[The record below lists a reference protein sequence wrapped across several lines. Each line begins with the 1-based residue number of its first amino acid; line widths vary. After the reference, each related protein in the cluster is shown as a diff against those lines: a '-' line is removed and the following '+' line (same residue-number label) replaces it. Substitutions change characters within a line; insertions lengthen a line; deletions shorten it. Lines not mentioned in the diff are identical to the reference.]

1 MLIAAELNRYNRQIL
16 LPEIGLEGQE
26 KLKQAKVLVVGS
38 GGLGCPA
45 LQYLAAAGV
54 GTIGIADFD
63 LVAESNLHRQI
74 LYTPEDCGKPKTEIG
89 AQKLKNQNPFIT
101 CIPHS
106 LGITVQNALEIIG
119 DYDLV
124 IDGSD
129 NFPTRYL
136 VNDAC
141 AILQKPLV
149 FGSIFRFEGQ
159 VTVFHFQQGPSYRCL
174 FPEPP
179 SREEVPTCS
188 EAGVLGVL
196 PGIIGTMQA
205 AEAIKIICG
214 IGKVLSGKLFIFN
227 CLTLSPV
234 MLEFERTSQA
244 VIQELQ
250 ESYDVQCDAKQPE
263 TFREISAAELKT
275 LLQQPE
281 QIQLIDVRE
290 KAEFEHQNLNGLLLP
305 LSDLEN
311 KLNKIDPA
319 KTIVVHC
326 KSGSRSRKA
335 IEILQQYF
343 PETELYN
350 LTGGLDAFQMN

>member
-1 MLIAAELNRYNRQIL
+1 MLTAAELNHYNRQIL
-16 LPEIGLEGQE
+16 LPEIGIAGQE
-26 KLKQAKVLVVGS
+26 KLKQAKVLVVGA

-45 LQYLAAAGV
+45 LQYLTAAGV

-63 LVAESNLHRQI
+63 MVSESNLHRQI
-74 LYTPEDCGKPKTEIG
+74 LYTPEDYDKPKAEIA
-89 AQKLKNQNPFIT
+89 AQKLKKQNPFIT
-101 CIPHS
+101 CFPHCQ
-106 LGITVQNALEIIG
+106 GITAQNALAIIG
-119 DYDLV
+119 NYDLV

-179 SREEVPTCS
+179 GRDEVPTCS
-188 EAGVLGVL
+188 EAGVLGIL

-214 IGKVLSGKLFIFN
+214 IGEVLSGKLFIFN
-227 CLTLSPV
+227 SLTLNHV
-234 MLEFERTSQA
+234 TLEFERTGQA
-244 VIQELQ
+244 AIQKLQ
-250 ESYDVQCDAKQPE
+250 ESYAVLCDSNLPNNI
-263 TFREISAAELKT
+263 REISAFDLQI

-290 KAEFEHQNLNGLLLP
+290 KEEYDLQNLNGLLLP
-305 LSDLEN
+305 LPDLEN
-311 KLNKIDPA
+311 NLDKIDA
-319 KTIVVHC
+319 GKTIVVHC
-326 KSGSRSRKA
+326 KSGNRSRKA
-335 IEILQQYF
+335 IEILQRHF
-343 PETELYN
+343 PETMLYN
-350 LTGGLDAFQMN
+350 LSGGIDAYPLT